1 MHQTLILF
9 NPRTYNVFLSL
20 FKEDKTLALDVF
32 SSCSFIPR
40 IHFETSSVMAS
51 FYFYKMAAKMATI
64 VGDVTGLQQRHH
76 P

>member
-9 NPRTYNVFLSL
+9 NPRTYNVFPSL
-20 FKEDKTLALDVF
+20 FLEDKTLALDVF

-40 IHFETSSVMAS
+40 AHFETSLEMVS
-51 FYFYKMAAKMATI
+51 FYFYKIAAKMATI